1 MVKKM
6 KEVRILLKKF
16 AQQTDI
22 YSTIYSVASLALLLT
37 INSSNDK
44 NTQLSTAMCTITLQR
59 YLGVFKKKASHILN
73 IRSTFCRKY
82 A

>member
-1 MVKKM
+1 MMVKKM

-44 NTQLSTAMCTITLQR
+44 NTQFSTAMCTL
-59 YLGVFKKKASHILN
+59 VFSKKRLAIS
-73 IRSTFCRKY
+73 
-82 A
+82 

>member
-22 YSTIYSVASLALLLT
+22 YSTIYSVASQALLST
-37 INSSNDK
+37 INSLNDK
-44 NTQLSTAMCTITLQR
+44 NTQSSTARRIIYLR
-59 YLGVFKKKASHILN
+59 YCYVLN
-73 IRSTFCRKY
+73 FFTPVP
-82 A
+82 

>member
-44 NTQLSTAMCTITLQR
+44 IIKNTQFSTAMCTL
-59 YLGVFKKKASHILN
+59 VFSKKRLAIS
-73 IRSTFCRKY
+73 
-82 A
+82 

>member
-44 NTQLSTAMCTITLQR
+44 NTHFSTAMCTL
-59 YLGVFKKKASHILN
+59 VFSKKRLAIS
-73 IRSTFCRKY
+73 
-82 A
+82 